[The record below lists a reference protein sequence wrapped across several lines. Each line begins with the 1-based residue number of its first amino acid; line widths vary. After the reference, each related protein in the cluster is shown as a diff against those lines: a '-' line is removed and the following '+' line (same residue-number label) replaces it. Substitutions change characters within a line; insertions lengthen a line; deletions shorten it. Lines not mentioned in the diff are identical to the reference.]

1 MNQTKKIAVT
11 TDSNSGLLESEVQGQ
26 QIFVLPMPFLV
37 SGECYFE
44 NVNLS
49 QMDFYRLL
57 AEGADVSTSQPS
69 VGELTEFW
77 LSILKEYDQIVHIPM
92 SSGLSQS
99 YASAAAL
106 SKEFDG
112 KVFVV
117 DNHRISVTQKESVLD
132 AAKLRDAGKTAEEIK
147 AYLEGTSGDSSIYI
161 AVDTMKYL
169 KKGGRVTPAAAM
181 IGTILKIKPVLQI
194 HGEKLDK
201 YVLARNTLKAKEAMK
216 EALKR
221 DLTNEFA
228 ELVKAGEMAIYVA
241 HTDNEA
247 EAEKFAEELKTVFPN
262 LPVRGCA
269 ALPLSISCH
278 IGPKALA
285 VACARYIPED

>member
-11 TDSNSGLLESEVQGQ
+11 TDSNSGLLESEVRRQ

-147 AYLEGTSGDSSIYI
+147 AYLEETSGDSSIYI

-228 ELVKAGEMAIYVA
+228 ELFKAGEMAIYVA

-247 EAEKFAEELKTVFPN
+247 EAEKFVEELKTVFPN

-269 ALPLSISCH
+269 VLPLSISCH

-285 VACARYIPED
+285 VACARYIPEA

>member
-11 TDSNSGLLESEVQGQ
+11 TDSNSGLLESEVRRQ

-147 AYLEGTSGDSSIYI
+147 AYLEETSGDSSIYI

-228 ELVKAGEMAIYVA
+228 ELFKAGEMAIYVA

-247 EAEKFAEELKTVFPN
+247 EAEKFAEELKMVFPN

-285 VACARYIPED
+285 VACARYIPEA

>member
-1 MNQTKKIAVT
+1 MNPVKKIAVT
-11 TDSNSGLLESEVQGQ
+11 TDSNSGLLPKELAKQDV
-26 QIFVLPMPFLV
+26 FVLSMPFLV
-37 SGECYFE
+37 AGECYFE
-44 NVNLS
+44 NVNLT
-49 QMDFYRLL
+49 QTDFYRLL
-57 AEGADVSTSQPS
+57 EEEADVSTSQPS
-69 VGELTEFW
+69 IGELTDFW
-77 LSILKEYDQIVHIPM
+77 SSILNDYDQIVHIPM

-99 YASAAAL
+99 CASATAL
-106 SKEFDG
+106 AKEFEG
-112 KVFVV
+112 RVFVV

-132 AAKLRDAGKTAEEIK
+132 AVKLREQGKSAEEIK
-147 AYLEGTSGDSSIYI
+147 TYLEETSADSSIYI

-221 DLTNEFA
+221 DLENRFA
-228 ELVKAGEMAIYVA
+228 SLVNAGEMAIYVA
-241 HTDNEA
+241 YTDNES
-247 EAEKFAEELKTVFPN
+247 EAEKFAGELQAAFPHV
-262 LPVRGCA
+262 PVQGCA
-269 ALPLSISCH
+269 PLPLSISCH

-285 VACARYIPED
+285 LACVRRIPKA